1 MITKMTKYSMI
12 LLRSAAA
19 CEDESRRMSELIS
32 RCRSAV
38 DSLRNFSKEHPDIQP
53 ETHPEI
59 TGMQMLSDYER
70 NSARRDEISAELSS
84 LGKEYQNA
92 LPWRPSVGRIQPR
105 RPGAYRE
112 SRSRASF
119 LLRG

>member
-12 LLRSAAA
+12 LLSGDLDTFMNGIQQLGMVDITRSAAA
-19 CEDESRRMSELIS
+19 CDDESRRMSGLIS

-53 ETHPEI
+53 EAHPEL
-59 TGMQMLSDYER
+59 TGMQMLS
-70 NSARRDEISAELSS
+70 
-84 LGKEYQNA
+84 
-92 LPWRPSVGRIQPR
+92 

-112 SRSRASF
+112 SRSRSSF